1 MTKSS
6 DRIVVGVHEAKTHL
20 SRLLHD
26 VESGAEVQINRGATP
41 IARIVPLERSTQQR
55 QLGTLRGRIRMA
67 DDFDEVDEE
76 TIDLFENGE
85 ILPA

>member
-26 VESGAEVQINRGATP
+26 VESGVEVQINRGTTP
-41 IARIVPLERSTQQR
+41 IARIVPLERSTPQR
-55 QLGTLRGRIRMA
+55 QLGTLRGRIQMA